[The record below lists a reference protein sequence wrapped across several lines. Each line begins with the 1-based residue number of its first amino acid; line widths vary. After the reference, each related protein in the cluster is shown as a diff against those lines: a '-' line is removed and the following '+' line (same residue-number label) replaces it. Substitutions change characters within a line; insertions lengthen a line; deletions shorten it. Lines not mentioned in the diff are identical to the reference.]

1 MSTPRKYSCP
11 WCKRSRTR
19 DQLPGHIERNHMDML
34 PEGFTPLRAT
44 FHIVN
49 KKPWDYTRPCR
60 ICGGATD
67 WDEHKGRYNFLCNKK
82 SCHDAWVQHM
92 HEMMGDKEGS
102 NRPTATKEGLEKML
116 AARKISGKYKFKD
129 GGEKSYVGSY
139 EKETLK
145 FMDQVL
151 EVKSEDVM
159 TPGPV
164 LEYQYEGK
172 KHYYIPDIMYIPY
185 NLIIE
190 VKDGG
195 KNPNNNKAMSE
206 VRKRSLAKEKFIIDH
221 TDYNYLKLT
230 DKDFSQLLYVFAD
243 LKMHM
248 IEDNKERVIHVNEN
262 TDVVNESKPITDK
275 ICQLL
280 QEISQ
285 KDKRSNKVLAPIFI
299 INTYTGTTMGRVM
312 KDFLNMQYSHALIS
326 TDPELKTMYSYD
338 GVGLHKDTLDNYRK
352 AQNGIMRVIAVFVSP
367 RTKATIENSFEYY
380 MKNKKKTHYNIIG
393 LFDLLNGSN
402 KINSYGDFT
411 LFCSEFVDSV
421 LKNAKIDI
429 TGKSSRNTAPDD
441 FGKFTAK
448 NNVFKLFEGEIKD
461 YDGSKIKGLIKNLK
475 SHTTYAKLRATTAN
489 SMTSVND
496 INLGRK
502 NYWPVIGQQIFR
514 GFTHEDGGGIPAGCG
529 TMDGVIVVNYLQN
542 NVFAKPEYGV
552 ADNLKLDNIVT
563 TAGDKVLNKETV
575 DILKNS
581 RYSVYFV
588 ECDSKKIYDILAEN
602 LHKPVPNYFIYHTIF
617 GHKPYTNDQIVFE
630 NNCHKIKDYY
640 SMLDEASKDI
650 RSYILYDISTEEE
663 DDKQIMD
670 KWFVKSPDNAINCCL
685 KIRGYDKPM
694 RGRSS
699 MLILRRSVVNWQ
711 VFLKKDDDKGHEYH
725 APGGGWNPDE
735 TPMEAAIRESR
746 EEARINVSD
755 VSYGGTLIEYHTKVA
770 DWVKQNIPEDEWW
783 YGYYTR
789 IFVGTYQ
796 STYSGHIDEIDK
808 DPEILSGEWYNVD
821 DVISKINPEY
831 ANAISHYIDSK
842 DRNEALKPVRESTDF
857 FNESLSRDTSKSKDI
872 QTIIDL
878 LSPSDRSKLN
888 YSRQDH
894 KFNDSKTVKEIVDYD
909 KGFPVAYFVV
919 DMQKDYSA
927 DVSLAVRSD
936 YQGKGY
942 GSKVAKEGTAWVKS
956 HLKEFT
962 EVFWA
967 TKANNKGSQVLA
979 EKNGWKVVRDDE
991 DWKTYSLKG
1000 TKKPIN
1006 ESVSGASKT
1015 IIKEDVDTST
1025 ENKSLSKYNMIIIGE
1040 IHNTKM
1046 ISFYDKLLTKIKPK
1060 YFICEFADEDR
1071 CLSGKELKDRIDNAT
1086 DGDANSTG
1094 ADKQYNYWCYELA
1107 LKHHCKLIG
1116 CNPTHIQHYD
1126 KMDDED
1132 KVREAYMLKVLKE
1145 FEHDKCVVQL
1155 GDHHLRSIPITK
1167 EFIEF
1172 CGNKNKDARGV
1183 SKDVTTSNASPI
1195 FEYFVNKPN
1204 VLIVRNPSNY
1214 KKEVEFSKSLNESA
1228 IINRDDILYNKDK
1241 FDSGVINLCF
1251 ITGLSGS
1258 GKSTMGRDMQNDMI
1272 EVYQTDDLE
1281 AQWNFSDANLKEYG
1295 GLIYSFFMGPGK
1307 KYRLAQ
1313 KDAMK
1318 LSEHDYEEPL
1328 VKDFVAYT
1336 KSYSKSHK
1344 DKKYVI
1350 EGVALF
1356 VYMKP
1361 QDFADYAFYIKGTSA
1376 LMSAIRS
1383 AKRDATYDN
1392 GSDKKNPL
1400 GTRIKSFIKIT
1411 TKKGRWKAYL
1421 NSDKKLDEFRRYFES
1436 KVK

>member
-116 AARKISGKYKFKD
+116 NARKISGKYKFKD
-129 GGEKSYVGSY
+129 GGERSYVGSY

-262 TDVVNESKPITDK
+262 TDIVNESKPVTDK

-299 INTYTGTTMGRVM
+299 INTYTGTAMGKVM

-338 GVGLHKDTLDNYRK
+338 RVGLHKDTLDNYRK

-367 RTKATIENSFEYY
+367 RTKATIENSFDYY
-380 MKNKKKTHYNIIG
+380 MKNKKKTHYNIAG

-475 SHTTYAKLRATTAN
+475 SHTTYAKLRTTTAN

-496 INLGRK
+496 INLGKK

-542 NVFAKPEYGV
+542 NVFAKPEYGI

-563 TAGDKVLNKETV
+563 TAGDKVLHKETV

-588 ECDSKKIYDILAEN
+588 ECDSEKIYNILAEN
-602 LHKPVPNYFIYHTIF
+602 LDKPVPNYFIYHTIF

-640 SMLDEASKDI
+640 SMLDEASKAVK
-650 RSYILYDISTEEE
+650 RYILYDISTEDE

-670 KWFVKSPDNAINCCL
+670 KWFVTSPDGAINCCL

-699 MLILRRSVVNWQ
+699 MLILRRSVINWQ
-711 VFLKKDDDKGHEYH
+711 VFLKKDDEKGHEYH
-725 APGGGWNPDE
+725 APGGGWNPNE

-770 DWVKQNIPEDEWW
+770 DWVKQNIQEDEWW

-789 IFVGTYQ
+789 IFVGIYQ
-796 STYSGHIDEIDK
+796 STYSGNIDEIDK

-831 ANAISHYIDSK
+831 ANAISHYIDKK
-842 DRNEALKPVRESTDF
+842 DKAESLKPVRESTDF

-894 KFNDSKTVKEIVDYD
+894 NFNDSKTVKEIVDYD
-909 KGFPVAYFVV
+909 KGGYPVAYFVV

-936 YQGKGY
+936 CQGKGY
-942 GSKVAKEGTAWVKS
+942 GSKIAKEGTAWVKS

-979 EKNGWKVVRDDE
+979 EKNGWKVVRDDDE
-991 DWKTYSLKG
+991 WKTYSLKG
-1000 TKKPIN
+1000 IKKPI
-1006 ESVSGASKT
+1006 T
-1015 IIKEDVDTST
+1015 
-1025 ENKSLSKYNMIIIGE
+1025 
-1040 IHNTKM
+1040 
-1046 ISFYDKLLTKIKPK
+1046 
-1060 YFICEFADEDR
+1060 EFADIFNESSDISNNPKV
-1071 CLSGKELKDRIDNAT
+1071 LSKWMRSNIHYANFTKLKSHDEVLKTKCGSCHDQVMFELEELKGIGAKAIFLMEYNDVESSNAVT
-1086 DGDANSTG
+1086 HSFVYYINKGKYYWFENAWSGQEGIHEFNSHNEMIQYIRDLHDEG
-1094 ADKQYNYWCYELA
+1094 KFGNVKQYPKLFFTNFG
-1107 LKHHCKLIG
+1107 KH
-1116 CNPTHIQHYD
+1116 T
-1126 KMDDED
+1126 
-1132 KVREAYMLKVLKE
+1132 
-1145 FEHDKCVVQL
+1145 
-1155 GDHHLRSIPITK
+1155 
-1167 EFIEF
+1167 
-1172 CGNKNKDARGV
+1172 
-1183 SKDVTTSNASPI
+1183 
-1195 FEYFVNKPN
+1195 
-1204 VLIVRNPSNY
+1204 
-1214 KKEVEFSKSLNESA
+1214 
-1228 IINRDDILYNKDK
+1228 
-1241 FDSGVINLCF
+1241 
-1251 ITGLSGS
+1251 
-1258 GKSTMGRDMQNDMI
+1258 
-1272 EVYQTDDLE
+1272 
-1281 AQWNFSDANLKEYG
+1281 
-1295 GLIYSFFMGPGK
+1295 PGET
-1307 KYRLAQ
+1307 
-1313 KDAMK
+1313 
-1318 LSEHDYEEPL
+1318 LSE
-1328 VKDFVAYT
+1328 FVT
-1336 KSYSKSHK
+1336 KC
-1344 DKKYVI
+1344 
-1350 EGVALF
+1350 
-1356 VYMKP
+1356 
-1361 QDFADYAFYIKGTSA
+1361 IK
-1376 LMSAIRS
+1376 
-1383 AKRDATYDN
+1383 
-1392 GSDKKNPL
+1392 
-1400 GTRIKSFIKIT
+1400 
-1411 TKKGRWKAYL
+1411 
-1421 NSDKKLDEFRRYFES
+1421 
-1436 KVK
+1436 

>member
-102 NRPTATKEGLEKML
+102 NRPTASKEGLEKML
-116 AARKISGKYKFKD
+116 NARKISGKYKFKD

-262 TDVVNESKPITDK
+262 TDIVNESKPITDK

-299 INTYTGTTMGRVM
+299 INTYTGTAMGRVM

-338 GVGLHKDTLDNYRK
+338 RVGLHKDTLDNYRR

-380 MKNKKKTHYNIIG
+380 MKNKKKTHYNIAG

-475 SHTTYAKLRATTAN
+475 SHTTYAKLRTTTAN
-489 SMTSVND
+489 SMTSVDD
-496 INLGRK
+496 INLGKK

-542 NVFAKPEYGV
+542 NVFAKPEYGI

-563 TAGDKVLNKETV
+563 TAGDKVLHKETV

-588 ECDSKKIYDILAEN
+588 ECDSEKIYTILAEN
-602 LHKPVPNYFIYHTIF
+602 LDKPVPNHFIYHTIF
-617 GHKPYTNDQIVFE
+617 GHKPYTIDQIVFE

-650 RSYILYDISTEEE
+650 RSYILYDITSEDE
-663 DDKQIMD
+663 DDKQIED
-670 KWFVKSPDNAINCCL
+670 KWFVMSPDGATNCCL

-699 MLILRRSVVNWQ
+699 MLILRRSGGKWQ
-711 VFLKKDDDKGHEYH
+711 VYFKKDDESGHEYH

-755 VSYGGTLIEYHTKVA
+755 ISYGGTLIEYHTKVA
-770 DWVKQNIPEDEWW
+770 DWVKENIPEDEWW
-783 YGYYTR
+783 YGYYSR
-789 IFVGTYQ
+789 IFVGQYQ
-796 STYSGHIDEIDK
+796 STYSGHIDDIDK
-808 DPEILSGEWYNVD
+808 DPEISSGEWYDVD
-821 DVISKINPEY
+821 KVIGSITKEY
-831 ANAISHYIDSK
+831 ANAIAHYIDKKNRAES
-842 DRNEALKPVRESTDF
+842 LKLVRESTDF
-857 FNESLSRDTSKSKDI
+857 FNESADISNNPKVLSKWM
-872 QTIIDL
+872 
-878 LSPSDRSKLN
+878 RSNIHYANFTKL
-888 YSRQDH
+888 
-894 KFNDSKTVKEIVDYD
+894 
-909 KGFPVAYFVV
+909 
-919 DMQKDYSA
+919 
-927 DVSLAVRSD
+927 
-936 YQGKGY
+936 
-942 GSKVAKEGTAWVKS
+942 KS
-956 HLKEFT
+956 HDEVLK
-962 EVFWA
+962 
-967 TKANNKGSQVLA
+967 TKCGSCHDQVMFELEELKGIGAKAIFLMEYNDVESSNAVTHSFVYYINKGKYYWFENAWSGQ
-979 EKNGWKVVRDDE
+979 EGIHEFNSHNEMIQYIRDLHDE
-991 DWKTYSLKG
+991 
-1000 TKKPIN
+1000 
-1006 ESVSGASKT
+1006 
-1015 IIKEDVDTST
+1015 
-1025 ENKSLSKYNMIIIGE
+1025 
-1040 IHNTKM
+1040 
-1046 ISFYDKLLTKIKPK
+1046 
-1060 YFICEFADEDR
+1060 
-1071 CLSGKELKDRIDNAT
+1071 GKFGNV
-1086 DGDANSTG
+1086 
-1094 ADKQYNYWCYELA
+1094 KQYPKLFFTNFG
-1107 LKHHCKLIG
+1107 KH
-1116 CNPTHIQHYD
+1116 T
-1126 KMDDED
+1126 
-1132 KVREAYMLKVLKE
+1132 
-1145 FEHDKCVVQL
+1145 
-1155 GDHHLRSIPITK
+1155 
-1167 EFIEF
+1167 
-1172 CGNKNKDARGV
+1172 
-1183 SKDVTTSNASPI
+1183 
-1195 FEYFVNKPN
+1195 
-1204 VLIVRNPSNY
+1204 
-1214 KKEVEFSKSLNESA
+1214 
-1228 IINRDDILYNKDK
+1228 
-1241 FDSGVINLCF
+1241 
-1251 ITGLSGS
+1251 
-1258 GKSTMGRDMQNDMI
+1258 
-1272 EVYQTDDLE
+1272 
-1281 AQWNFSDANLKEYG
+1281 
-1295 GLIYSFFMGPGK
+1295 PGET
-1307 KYRLAQ
+1307 
-1313 KDAMK
+1313 
-1318 LSEHDYEEPL
+1318 LSE
-1328 VKDFVAYT
+1328 FVT
-1336 KSYSKSHK
+1336 KC
-1344 DKKYVI
+1344 
-1350 EGVALF
+1350 
-1356 VYMKP
+1356 
-1361 QDFADYAFYIKGTSA
+1361 IK
-1376 LMSAIRS
+1376 
-1383 AKRDATYDN
+1383 
-1392 GSDKKNPL
+1392 
-1400 GTRIKSFIKIT
+1400 
-1411 TKKGRWKAYL
+1411 
-1421 NSDKKLDEFRRYFES
+1421 
-1436 KVK
+1436 